1 MEIWITYS
9 IVGDD
14 NILFWRL
21 NITVDR
27 HQSFLVLTEQEED
40 SPVLKKMHFERYG
53 KSHQRSAKVEGKC
66 TIVLLRWVYTIEL
79 VVTILLSRVIYIG
92 NH

>member
-27 HQSFLVLTEQEED
+27 HQSFLVLTEQEEED
-40 SPVLKKMHFERYG
+40 SPVLKKVHFERYG
-53 KSHQRSAKVEGKC
+53 KSHQRNAKVRRQMHNC
-66 TIVLLRWVYTIEL
+66 PVAVRIHD
-79 VVTILLSRVIYIG
+79 RVGSNNPIKSSNIYW
-92 NH
+92 